1 MTREEYK
8 KNVETLRSLS
18 REMERYLTHEK
29 IEAMSGKQFT
39 SDEMYRIEV
48 LAISLEAIRAV
59 QHFSYEVQS
68 SIF

>member
-29 IEAMSGKQFT
+29 VEAMSGMQFT
-39 SDEMYRIEV
+39 SDEMYRIEALV
-48 LAISLEAIRAV
+48 TSVEAIRAI
-59 QHFSYEVQS
+59 QHLSYKVQS